1 MDHGKW
7 AISAASVR
15 HQQSLQ
21 PMPPR
26 HTPKKI
32 LEQLRAALLQ
42 VLAHAD
48 LREAMAEQATEVTTN
63 TPEEFRQLVRNE
75 LLKYGDVVKSVG
87 LKAD

>member
-1 MDHGKW
+1 MI
-7 AISAASVR
+7 A
-15 HQQSLQ
+15 
-21 PMPPR
+21 PR

-48 LREAMAEQATEVTTN
+48 LQEAMAEQATEVTTN